1 MNALAATVAVVMLAA
16 APSASGGVSPAP
28 AISPPPV
35 TESSA
40 EHRGPPVIVV
50 VAPPVPD
57 RAVTEALSRFR
68 GEAVSVGFEVTI
80 VDGSATSTPAAQ
92 MESAARAASAVA
104 TVAFVSGGD
113 PRALDVWFTDRA
125 TGKTML
131 GHVSA
136 ENEGSDRASAVL
148 AVRAVDF
155 LRARMFDFL
164 VARPPSVNNAAVAPS
179 AGGVGTGG
187 ASPTP
192 PEAPSTIA
200 STPPSASVTD
210 IFPAHRFGVAVGAGV
225 LRSVQGLGT
234 TILPVLRGA
243 YRLARWSSLQVT
255 VGGLGSRSR
264 AEAMGGSASVAE
276 DVGMADWVVTWGH
289 ARVRPRLSVGAGI
302 HDLRVEGAASAPYT
316 TSTKRRL
323 FLATALSAGFSV
335 MLGQRLSLIADGG
348 ASLLFPEPQVLIAGL
363 DAGHTGRPSL
373 FSIVMMEACF

>member
-1 MNALAATVAVVMLAA
+1 VNVLAATVGAVMLAA

-35 TESSA
+35 TESSS

-57 RAVTEALSRFR
+57 PAVTEALSRFR

-80 VDGSATSTPAAQ
+80 VDGSAASTPAAQ
-92 MESAARAASAVA
+92 MESTARAASAVA

-113 PRALDVWFTDRA
+113 PRALDIWFTDRA

-136 ENEGSDRASAVL
+136 ENESGDRASAVL

-164 VARPPSVNNAAVAPS
+164 AARPPRVNNAAVALP
-179 AGGVGTGG
+179 A
-187 ASPTP
+187 PPP
-192 PEAPSTIA
+192 PEAPATIA
-200 STPPSASVTD
+200 SAPSPASVTD
-210 IFPAHRFGVAVGAGV
+210 TFPAHRFGVAVGIGV

-255 VGGLGSRSR
+255 VGILGSRSR
-264 AEAMGGSASVAE
+264 VGAMGGSATVAE

-316 TSTKRRL
+316 MSTKRRL
-323 FLATALSAGFSV
+323 FLATALSAGFSL
-335 MLGQRLSLIADGG
+335 MLGQRLSLIAEGG
-348 ASLLFPEPQVLIAGL
+348 ASLLFPEPEVLIAGL

-373 FSIVMMEACF
+373 FSIVTMEARF

>member
-1 MNALAATVAVVMLAA
+1 ML
-16 APSASGGVSPAP
+16 SPLL
-28 AISPPPV
+28 
-35 TESSA
+35 TESA
-40 EHRGPPVIVV
+40 PGYRGPPVIVV

-57 RAVTEALSRFR
+57 PAVTEALSRFR

-80 VDGSATSTPAAQ
+80 VDGSPTSTPAAQ

-136 ENEGSDRASAVL
+136 ESETSDRASAVL

-164 VARPPSVNNAAVAPS
+164 VARPPSVNNAAVALP
-179 AGGVGTGG
+179 A
-187 ASPTP
+187 PPP
-192 PEAPSTIA
+192 PEATATVA

-210 IFPAHRFGVAVGAGV
+210 TFPADRFGVAVGAGV

-234 TILPVLRGA
+234 TILPVLRGV
-243 YRLARWSSLQVT
+243 YRLARWSSLQITLGV
-255 VGGLGSRSR
+255 LGSRSR
-264 AEAMGGSASVAE
+264 VGAMGGRASVAE
-276 DVGMADWVVTWGH
+276 DVGMADWVVTWGR
-289 ARVRPRLSVGAGI
+289 ARVRPRLSVGAGM

-316 TSTKRRL
+316 ASTKRRL
-323 FLATALSAGFSV
+323 FLATALSAGFSL
-335 MLGQRLSLIADGG
+335 MLGQRLSLIAEGG

-363 DAGHTGRPSL
+363 DAGRAGRPSL
-373 FSIVMMEACF
+373 FSIVTMEVRF